1 MIENQLKLKNKLIR
15 NKIKCKPWICALCVT
30 QNWGWCW
37 CTIGVWQYLLFSFSN
52 VYYLNWPTRNEARF
66 AEMGLLMVIGSK
78 ACGNWAG
85 LGDIEGWVSLKCRI
99 LFLESKPA
107 LVFLPLLYAHG
118 WEVYCLAWTKGQ
130 LASEHAIFSS
140 TLHFCEIHCTLGTY
154 NFFEHLTV
162 LTVSFWRCKDPGKK
176 ISSIIEEFHK
186 YATGIVRPI
195 ATGATST

>member
-1 MIENQLKLKNKLIR
+1 MCAIRPWHKTEGGVDALRESDNINFFRSLIVRRVMVLHAHLKR
-15 NKIKCKPWICALCVT
+15 
-30 QNWGWCW
+30 
-37 CTIGVWQYLLFSFSN
+37 SFQ

-85 LGDIEGWVSLKCRI
+85 IGGIEGRVFVKFRI
-99 LFLESKPA
+99 LFLESKSA
-107 LVFLPLLYAHG
+107 LVFFPILYAQG
-118 WEVYCLAWTKGQ
+118 WEVYCLAWAKGQ

-140 TLHFCEIHCTLGTY
+140 TLHFCEIHYTLGTY

-176 ISSIIEEFHK
+176 
-186 YATGIVRPI
+186 
-195 ATGATST
+195 